1 MSLKDGDRLFRI
13 ARINLKLTGWW
24 PAAVSGFLLAA
35 FFVIEK
41 LVINNADPQV
51 SLLTRRAVETV
62 IPLAFALQAAFL
74 LGPDNEPAMELL
86 LSYPKSIQK
95 IFWDRAILVGSM
107 HGFIAMAATVI
118 FTVAWHNENIF
129 LAMVRWLPAG
139 IFLAGLAVFT
149 TQLTR
154 QAVYAMLL
162 VTLYWGASLYG
173 GDGLLSA
180 WSWFWPFHVY
190 LQPETLGAG
199 IYLLNRLSL
208 AGIGIIL
215 TMIALGFLKNE
226 DRLMGNR

>member
-1 MSLKDGDRLFRI
+1 MSLKFGERI
-13 ARINLKLTGWW
+13 SRITRINLKLTGWW
-24 PAAVSGFLLAA
+24 PAAVSALLLGA

-51 SLLTRRAVETV
+51 VFLTRRAVETV
-62 IPLAFALQAAFL
+62 IPLAFALQAAFI

-86 LSYPKSIQK
+86 LSYPRSIQK
-95 IFWDRAILVGSM
+95 VFWDRAIWVGAM
-107 HGFIAMAATVI
+107 HACIAVAATVI
-118 FTVAWHNENIF
+118 FTLAWHNQNIF
-129 LAMVRWLPAG
+129 LAMVKWLPAG
-139 IFLAGLAVFT
+139 IFFGGLAVFT

-154 QAVYAMLL
+154 QGVYAMLL

-199 IYLLNRLSL
+199 IYLLNRLSM

-215 TMIALGFLKNE
+215 TMLALGFLKNE